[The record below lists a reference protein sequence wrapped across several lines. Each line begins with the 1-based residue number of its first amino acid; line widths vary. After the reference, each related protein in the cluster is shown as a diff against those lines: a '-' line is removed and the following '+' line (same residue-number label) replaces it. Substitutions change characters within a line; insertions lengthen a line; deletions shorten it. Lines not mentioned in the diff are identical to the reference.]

1 MKNTFK
7 NNKKYYLWWSYILL
21 ITGLIYTTEG
31 ILLTI
36 NNIEVIN
43 MSFIQDW
50 ILDIDY
56 NSIDLAIQGYQ
67 TAFDIEHCHEYC
79 GESCNKHHSIPTD
92 SSSDSSSH
100 SSSDSSSDSS
110 SHSSSDSID
119 DRLTALGLATSIM
132 EHEEFSNF
140 HPFTKKIIISFVKTG
155 DADFSYISMDAD
167 ICTDFDT
174 ILQSTGNNS
183 YFRDLY
189 VDYLFKVSLLKSD
202 ISDPLSPEAVTLRAS
217 LVEAMEL
224 HYPSL

>member
-21 ITGLIYTTEG
+21 ITGLIYTAEG

-56 NSIDLAIQGYQ
+56 NSIDLAIEGYQ

-92 SSSDSSSH
+92 SSS
-100 SSSDSSSDSS
+100 
-110 SHSSSDSID
+110 HSSSDSID

-132 EHEEFSNF
+132 EHRGIF
-140 HPFTKKIIISFVKTG
+140 
-155 DADFSYISMDAD
+155 
-167 ICTDFDT
+167 
-174 ILQSTGNNS
+174 
-183 YFRDLY
+183 
-189 VDYLFKVSLLKSD
+189 
-202 ISDPLSPEAVTLRAS
+202 
-217 LVEAMEL
+217 
-224 HYPSL
+224 